1 MLTVAEI
8 MQIERQKIARRQPS
22 EEELRRIPVE
32 RPARIFGRLSDP
44 RQIQESL
51 QSMAELIDLVK
62 LARQDGFR
70 TEISEAEVTRRVNA
84 IQHNDSDAIKYW
96 IDGQL
101 IVDLRDLGIS
111 GRLGPD
117 KRPALAEFMADL
129 TKGEGS
135 DVT

>member
-62 LARQDGFR
+62 LARQVAKELQKIKKPIKVAVMGCVVNGPGEAADADVGIACGKGKGILFR
-70 TEISEAEVTRRVNA
+70 NGKKIGVVKEANYLTALMDEVN
-84 IQHNDSDAIKYW
+84 K
-96 IDGQL
+96 L
-101 IVDLRDLGIS
+101 
-111 GRLGPD
+111 
-117 KRPALAEFMADL
+117 
-129 TKGEGS
+129 
-135 DVT
+135 